1 MNPKKEHKPN
11 TPDIGLLQIFEAVH
25 HTGSF
30 QSAGKQMKVTTSAI
44 SQAMQRLE
52 LQVGQTIID
61 RSQRPIALTHFGHR
75 YLPHASQLITA
86 ARTYQTAC
94 QELSR
99 ARREETRIGCVDS
112 FAATVGSELV
122 KSFTGQSGN
131 VIMHSGITP
140 EIVQQLMRH
149 ELHFAI
155 CTDPCVDNPNIHAQA
170 ICHENWVVVSP
181 EPQGWPASMNAKSLA
196 EHARSLPVIRYSQRS
211 VIGSQIDRFL
221 THLGRHLERRFE
233 FDGTDALL
241 SLVSS
246 GVGWAITSPLCLL
259 QSLHNAQ
266 KVTISGLA
274 LNPQGFRT
282 VYLLCQKGPDEIQAN
297 RLAQITKQILQHK
310 ILPRLAQALPALN
323 RQCLV
328 IAP

>member
-1 MNPKKEHKPN
+1 MNSKKEHRPN
-11 TPDIGLLQIFEAVH
+11 PPDIGLLQIFEAVH

-30 QSAGKQMKVTTSAI
+30 QSAGKQLKVTTSAI

-52 LQVGQTIID
+52 FQVGQTLID

-75 YLPHASQLITA
+75 YLPLAKQLINA

-94 QELSR
+94 HELSR

-112 FAATVGSELV
+112 FAATIGPELV

-131 VIMHSGITP
+131 VVMHSGITP

-149 ELHFAI
+149 ELQFAI
-155 CTDPCVDNPNIHAQA
+155 CTNPCADNPNLHAQA
-170 ICHENWVVVSP
+170 ICHENWVLVSP
-181 EPQGWPASMNAKSLA
+181 EPQDWPTSMNAKLLA
-196 EHARSLPVIRYSQRS
+196 EHAQSLPVIRYSQRS

-221 THLGRHLERRFE
+221 THLGHQLERRFE

-246 GVGWAITSPLCLL
+246 GVGWAITTPLCLL

-266 KVTISGLA
+266 NVTISELA

-282 VYLLCQKGPDEIQAN
+282 FYLLCQKGPDEAQAN
-297 RLAQITKQILQHK
+297 RLAQITKQILLHK

-328 IAP
+328 VAP

>member
-1 MNPKKEHKPN
+1 MKHPQHLIMIGKPQRIPPN
-11 TPDIGLLQIFEAVH
+11 TRA
-25 HTGSF
+25 
-30 QSAGKQMKVTTSAI
+30 QS
-44 SQAMQRLE
+44 
-52 LQVGQTIID
+52 TI
-61 RSQRPIALTHFGHR
+61 RPKFL
-75 YLPHASQLITA
+75 
-86 ARTYQTAC
+86 
-94 QELSR
+94 
-99 ARREETRIGCVDS
+99 
-112 FAATVGSELV
+112 
-122 KSFTGQSGN
+122 
-131 VIMHSGITP
+131 
-140 EIVQQLMRH
+140 
-149 ELHFAI
+149 
-155 CTDPCVDNPNIHAQA
+155 
-170 ICHENWVVVSP
+170 
-181 EPQGWPASMNAKSLA
+181 
-196 EHARSLPVIRYSQRS
+196 S

>member
-1 MNPKKEHKPN
+1 MNSKKENRAQP
-11 TPDIGLLQIFEAVH
+11 PDIGLLQIFEAVH

-52 LQVGQTIID
+52 SQVGQTLID
-61 RSQRPIALTHFGHR
+61 RSQRPIALTHYGHR
-75 YLPHASQLITA
+75 YLPLANQLISA
-86 ARTYQTAC
+86 ARIYQTAC

-99 ARREETRIGCVDS
+99 ARHEETRIGCVDS
-112 FAATVGSELV
+112 FAATVGAELV

-155 CTDPCVDNPNIHAQA
+155 CTNPCADNPNIHAQA
-170 ICHENWVVVSP
+170 ICQENWVVVSP
-181 EPQGWPASMNAKSLA
+181 EPLTWPASMNAKSLIKNA
-196 EHARSLPVIRYSQRS
+196 LSLPIIRYSQRS

-221 THLGRHLERRFE
+221 AHLGTHLERRFE

-241 SLVSS
+241 SLVTS

-259 QSLHNAQ
+259 QSLHHAQ
-266 KVTISGLA
+266 KVTISELA

-282 VYLLCQKGPDEIQAN
+282 FYLLCQKGPDEVQAK

-310 ILPRLAQALPALN
+310 ILPRLAQTLPALN

-328 IAP
+328 VAP

>member
-1 MNPKKEHKPN
+1 MNSKKEHRPN
-11 TPDIGLLQIFEAVH
+11 PPDIGLLQMFEAVH
-25 HTGSF
+25 HNGSF
-30 QSAGKQMKVTTSAI
+30 QSAGKQMKVSTSAV

-52 LQVGQTIID
+52 LQVGQALID
-61 RSQRPIALTHFGHR
+61 RTQRPLALTHFGHR
-75 YLPHASQLITA
+75 YLPLASQLISA

-94 QELSR
+94 HELSR

-122 KSFTGQSGN
+122 KSFAGQSGN

-155 CTDPCVDNPNIHAQA
+155 CTNPCADNPNIHAQV
-170 ICHENWVVVSP
+170 ICQENWVVVSP
-181 EPQGWPASMNAKSLA
+181 EPQGWPASMNTESLA
-196 EHARSLPVIRYSQRS
+196 EHAQSLPVIRYSQRS

-221 THLGRHLERRFE
+221 AHLGHHLERRFE

-266 KVTISGLA
+266 KVTISELP
-274 LNPQGFRT
+274 LNTQGFRT
-282 VYLLCQKGPDEIQAN
+282 FYLLCQKGPDEAQAN

-310 ILPRLAQALPALN
+310 IRPRLAQALPALN

-328 IAP
+328 VAP